1 MSEKDPNKHRLSNS
15 FVNALDLTSGIP
27 DRDVFSDPGYKIAL

>member
-1 MSEKDPNKHRLSNS
+1 MSEKDLNKHRLSNS
-15 FVNALDLTSGIP
+15 FVNVLDLTSGIP